1 MGEVGQMGVMMYGNR
16 EIAYTRDDLITRS
29 KTFWEIAFLQI
40 IMSGISLLF
49 YIIVIMI
56 ISSSFKLYF
65 LYQSLWIIAYGLD
78 IS

>member
-1 MGEVGQMGVMMYGNR
+1 MYGNR